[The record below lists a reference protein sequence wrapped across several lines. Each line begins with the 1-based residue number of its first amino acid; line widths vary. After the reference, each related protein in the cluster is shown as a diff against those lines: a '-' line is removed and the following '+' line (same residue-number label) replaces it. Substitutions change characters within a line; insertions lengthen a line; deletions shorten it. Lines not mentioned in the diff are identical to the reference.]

1 METTTLLNRQIDMR
15 TQVARS
21 KGTEWMV
28 TSYNAW
34 QQRSPLDNMPKKN
47 PSSILRVVSRLSQ
60 KESQIHGLIA
70 LSFKSILLILGIIL
84 SVKSR

>member
-1 METTTLLNRQIDMR
+1 MR

-28 TSYNAW
+28 SNYNEW
-34 QQRSPLDNMPKKN
+34 QLRSPLESMPQKN
-47 PSSILRVVSRLSQ
+47 PSSVLRLVSRIDL
-60 KESQIHGLIA
+60 KRDQINSVLA

-84 SVKSR
+84 SIKSR

>member
-1 METTTLLNRQIDMR
+1 LETNSAKNQNSMR

-28 TSYNAW
+28 SNYNAW
-34 QQRSPLDNMPKKN
+34 QLRSPLKSMPEKN
-47 PSSILRVVSRLSQ
+47 PSSVLRLVSRIDS
-60 KESQIHGLIA
+60 KRDQINSVLA

>member
-1 METTTLLNRQIDMR
+1 LETTSAFRIKSNMR

-28 TSYNAW
+28 SSYNAW
-34 QQRSPLDNMPKKN
+34 QLRSPLEDMPKRN
-47 PSSILRVVSRLSQ
+47 PSSLLRLVSRLDQ
-60 KESQIHGLIA
+60 KGTQLNGVLA
-70 LSFKSILLILGIIL
+70 LSFKSILLILGLIL